1 MDIVIMRCRCAALQ
15 SYLQPSAS
23 ALYAAKAPALD
34 RSRVFALFFWRRL
47 PVLDLTEG
55 DIGKQ
60 LSELIGVA
68 RAFLAFGA
76 SRQIGPC

>member
-1 MDIVIMRCRCAALQ
+1 MRCRCAALQ

-60 LSELIGVA
+60 LSELALSHYQIEHVTNL
-68 RAFLAFGA
+68 LA
-76 SRQIGPC
+76 C

>member
-1 MDIVIMRCRCAALQ
+1 MRLLRFLNFRSHICSLAR
-15 SYLQPSAS
+15 P
-23 ALYAAKAPALD
+23 PFTPPRRPLD

-68 RAFLAFGA
+68 RAFLASGA